1 MGGGSVMMPVT
12 RILTFLAQEIWW
24 IFIISSHFLGGCKF
38 EHLNQS
44 MILLFAAFIFRNSNR
59 WHLFRS
65 KECFVAKWER
75 SGSALSQTW
84 NCPRK
89 SCWETSQK
97 KYCPWSEDP
106 HLKLVLLA
114 AKVGALLL
122 PEVVGLDDVRRVD
135 GIAKVVLEHLQVG
148 VENGLKMDAIWS
160 GHWML
165 TCNWKPWLFI
175 GAEMGLNWSFELGG
189 WGG

>member
-12 RILTFLAQEIWW
+12 RILTFLAQEIWR
-24 IFIISSHFLGGCKF
+24 IFIISSHYLGGYKF

-97 KYCPWSEDP
+97 VLSLKWRPSPQTCTSGCQGWCAASARSCPAWWCALCGSRSQSG
-106 HLKLVLLA
+106 LA
-114 AKVGALLL
+114 APG
-122 PEVVGLDDVRRVD
+122 GGDGDDRGDVRVD
-135 GIAKVVLEHLQVG
+135 GGDDGGNRCRKDRTKWWRWIFISGWVG
-148 VENGLKMDAIWS
+148 M
-160 GHWML
+160 
-165 TCNWKPWLFI
+165 
-175 GAEMGLNWSFELGG
+175 
-189 WGG
+189 WGGAI

>member
-1 MGGGSVMMPVT
+1 MFFFQAKQKQKVHRFPCMGGGSVMMPVT
-12 RILTFLAQEIWW
+12 RILTFLTQEIWR

-97 KYCPWSEDP
+97 SI
-106 HLKLVLLA
+106 V
-114 AKVGALLL
+114 
-122 PEVVGLDDVRRVD
+122 PEVKTLTSNLYFWLPRLVRCFCQKLSGLMMCAVWM
-135 GIAKVVLEHLQVG
+135 ALPKWSWSTCKWELQ
-148 VENGLKMDAIWS
+148 MDWK
-160 GHWML
+160 WML
-165 TCNWKPWLFI
+165 YDQVTGC
-175 GAEMGLNWSFELGG
+175 
-189 WGG
+189 